1 LVFYTIIIPAV
12 ILLIY
17 LLLQPQQ
24 KSMQQNS
31 YDFEFH
37 PEKRPS
43 FLTWLCILT
52 FIGSGWALISCVWTY
67 KMAAKNNLIFQEHLN
82 VKKDSALQNDTA
94 EIRRR
99 ENASPLQGKI
109 KESLS
114 KIVNTENMHKAAIG
128 GFIASLLTL
137 IGALLM
143 WNLKRTGFYI
153 YILGVV
159 FGIMVPFYLY
169 GNDLIAV
176 GATSFANFFGL
187 VFIALYA
194 LNLKSMNT

>member
-1 LVFYTIIIPAV
+1 MRENL
-12 ILLIY
+12 
-17 LLLQPQQ
+17 
-24 KSMQQNS
+24 
-31 YDFEFH
+31 YDFESE
-37 PEKRPS
+37 PEKRQS

-67 KMAAKNNLIFQEHLN
+67 TMAAKTNIIFQEKVH
-82 VKKDSALQNDTA
+82 VKRDSTLLNDTA
-94 EIRRR
+94 DIRRR
-99 ENASPLQGKI
+99 EKASPLQGKI
-109 KESLS
+109 KASFS
-114 KIVNTENMHKAAIG
+114 KIVNADNMRKAAIG

-137 IGALLM
+137 AGAILM
-143 WNLKRTGFYI
+143 WNLKKQGFYI

-159 FGIMVPFYLY
+159 FGILVPFYLY

-194 LNLKSMNT
+194 LNLKSMRF

>member
-1 LVFYTIIIPAV
+1 MKESL
-12 ILLIY
+12 
-17 LLLQPQQ
+17 
-24 KSMQQNS
+24 
-31 YDFEFH
+31 YDYESQ

-52 FIGSGWALISCVWTY
+52 FIGSGWSIISSIWTY
-67 KMAAKNNLIFQEHLN
+67 TMAAKTNIIFQES
-82 VKKDSALQNDTA
+82 VRMKKDSTSLKDTA
-94 EIRRR
+94 EFKRR
-99 ENASPLQGKI
+99 EHRSPFEGKI
-109 KESLS
+109 KASLS
-114 KIVNTENMHKAAIG
+114 KIVSTDNMRKAAIG
-128 GFIASLLTL
+128 NFIACLLTL
-137 IGALLM
+137 AGGILM

-159 FGIMVPFYLY
+159 FAIVIPFYLY

-194 LNLKSMNT
+194 LNLKSMHTHSVKEI